1 MANVYMMI
9 GVPGSGKSTWI
20 ANQNWT
26 QDCVIVSTDN
36 LIEAEAARQGKTY
49 NDVFKSYID
58 TATGIMREQVVDA
71 VIQGRDIIW
80 DQTNTVAKSR
90 KGKLTLVKGYRKIAV
105 VFAVPERAELEQRLA
120 LRPGKTIPGHVLDSM
135 IEGFAVP
142 SEEEGFDEV
151 WRAQ

>member
-1 MANVYMMI
+1 MMI

-20 ANQNWT
+20 ANQNWI

-36 LIEAEAARQGKTY
+36 LIEAEAERQGKTY
-49 NDVFKSYID
+49 NEVFKDYID
-58 TATGIMREQVVDA
+58 TATGMMREQVAAA
-71 VIQGRDIIW
+71 VAEGRDIIW

-105 VFAVPERAELEQRLA
+105 VFAVPEPAELEQRLA
-120 LRPGKTIPGHVLDSM
+120 GRPGKTIPGHVLDTM
-135 IEGFAVP
+135 IKGFAVP
-142 SEEEGFDEV
+142 TEEEGFDEI